1 MDNDQKAC
9 IYLDHNAVIKKTD
22 EVDGMFKNNNLKA
35 TYKNQ
40 VLIFEPVDHIGA
52 LDEKTIYFKNTF
64 YDTEFLKFIL
74 AYMQSRNVHGIV
86 LAKIKN
92 QYIDAK
98 VTDEQLREL
107 LGGDLDNSNFI
118 KSAKDY
124 DNALDM
130 IAESPLYNPERV
142 ISENKEYQKSMKAA
156 CGLYKDICEKCSPE
170 LYTFI
175 DALVSAYENDMLS
188 VIFKLAFKQGYFAA
202 AAIAENVYVKKAD
215 RSLDDF
221 EFEDIDD
228 EAF

>member
-1 MDNDQKAC
+1 MYNDKAY

-22 EVDGMFKNNNLKA
+22 EVDRMFKNNNLKA

-40 VLIFEPVDHIGA
+40 VLIFEPVDHIGT

-64 YDTEFLKFIL
+64 YDAEFLKFIL
-74 AYMQSRNVHGIV
+74 AYMQSRNVHGIA

-98 VTDEQLREL
+98 VTDEQLREI
-107 LGGDLDNSNFI
+107 LGGDLDNSDFI
-118 KSAKDY
+118 KSAKDF

-130 IAESPLYNPERV
+130 IVESPLYNPESA
-142 ISENKEYQKSMKAA
+142 ISQDKEYQKSMKTAN
-156 CGLYKDICEKCSPE
+156 GLYKEICEKCSPE

-188 VIFKLAFKQGYFAA
+188 VIFRLAFKQGYIAA
-202 AAIAENVYVKKAD
+202 AAIAENVYAKKTD
-215 RSLDDF
+215 RSLEGF
-221 EFEDIDD
+221 EFEDFDD
-228 EAF
+228 EVF

>member
-124 DNALDM
+124 NNALDM
-130 IAESPLYNPERV
+130 IADSPLYNPER
-142 ISENKEYQKSMKAA
+142 IINEDKHYQENMKAI
-156 CGLYKDICEKCSPE
+156 GKIYKDICEKCEPE
-170 LYTFI
+170 IYPNL
-175 DALVSAYENDMLS
+175 DALTAVYEENMLS
-188 VIFKLAFKQGYFAA
+188 VIYKIAFKQGYLVAA
-202 AAIAENVYVKKAD
+202 EIYKNLYDNRNE
-215 RSLDDF
+215 DF
-221 EFEDIDD
+221 EVFEFDEDDD
-228 EAF
+228 EWF

>member
-9 IYLDHNAVIKKTD
+9 IYLDHNAVIKKND
-22 EVDGMFKNNNLKA
+22 EVDGMFKNNYLKA

-40 VLIFEPVDHIGA
+40 VLIFEPVDHIGV

-98 VTDEQLREL
+98 VTDEQLREI
-107 LGGDLDNSNFI
+107 LGGDLDNSDFI
-118 KSAKDY
+118 KPKKDF

-130 IAESPLYNPERV
+130 IAESPLFNPERV
-142 ISENKEYQKSMKAA
+142 ITQDKDYMKSMETASN
-156 CGLYKDICEKCSPE
+156 LYKDICEKCSPE
-170 LYTFI
+170 LYTYI
-175 DALVSAYENDMLS
+175 DALVSAYENDMLT
-188 VIFKLAFKQGYFAA
+188 VIFKLAFKQGYTAA
-202 AAIAENVYVKKAD
+202 AAIAENVYIKKAD
-215 RSLDDF
+215 RSLEGF

-228 EAF
+228 EVF